1 MALKNDLKEKLI
13 KEIDQIPEDRVDSI
27 YQILH
32 YLRIEFTKKE
42 LPIKKNF
49 SDKFIRTFG
58 SWKDKRSDEQ
68 IMEDIYNSRCFLK
81 KDIQW

>member
-13 KEIDQIPEDRVDSI
+13 KEIDQIPEDRFDSI

-32 YLRIEFTKKE
+32 YLRIEFNKKE
-42 LPIKKNF
+42 PSSKNFF

-58 SWKDKRSDEQ
+58 GWKDKRSTEE
-68 IMEDIYNSRCFLK
+68 IMEDIYNSRSFLM